1 MFWCLVFVSVVAVA
15 VGLVLLFTRKY
26 EELEDSVALITG
38 AGAGLG
44 RALCLELSKY
54 CKNVIGWDVNE
65 EGLKETA
72 RQALDLC
79 GVRIKCQKVDVSC
92 AVDVQK
98 AAEELRREFGRVTI
112 LVNNAA
118 IVDAKYVLDHARED
132 AERVFNVNLF
142 GPINLVHIFLPDM
155 LGEAYDRVHGCI
167 PDSIRQTKSTFP
179 GPVRIPNGHVV
190 FTSSIAGQVAAPGLS
205 TYCAS
210 KAALS
215 MFAEALGLELA
226 RLEISDKIHVMDVRP
241 FYMNTNMFS
250 GCKSRLPFLLPVV
263 QPEDVARR
271 IVNGLRR
278 HESVIYIPGRIALI
292 PMIKHILPN
301 WLLYLLLV
309 ISGGTTAVDNFRGVE
324 PKGL

>member
-1 MFWCLVFVSVVAVA
+1 MFWCLVSVSIAAVA
-15 VGLVLLFTRKY
+15 IGLVYFFTRKY
-26 EELEDSVALITG
+26 EDLEDSVALITG

-44 RALCLELSKY
+44 RALCLELSK
-54 CKNVIGWDVNE
+54 K
-65 EGLKETA
+65 LT
-72 RQALDLC
+72 
-79 GVRIKCQKVDVSC
+79 S
-92 AVDVQK
+92 DVQK

-118 IVDAKYVLDHARED
+118 IVSAKYVLDHAKED
-132 AERVFNVNLF
+132 AERVFRVNLF
-142 GPINLVHIFLPDM
+142 GPIDLVHVFLPDM
-155 LGEAYDRVHGCI
+155 LGEAYERVHGYI
-167 PDSIRQTKSTFP
+167 PDSIRQTKSTSP
-179 GPVRIPNGHVV
+179 GSLRTPNGHVV

-215 MFAEALGLELA
+215 MFAESLGLELA
-226 RLEISDKIHVMDVRP
+226 RLQISDKIHVMDVRP

-250 GCKSRLPFLLPVV
+250 GCKSRLPFLLPVL

-292 PMIKHILPN
+292 PVIKHILPK

-324 PKGL
+324 PKCF

>member
-1 MFWCLVFVSVVAVA
+1 MLWCLVFVSVVAVA

-118 IVDAKYVLDHARED
+118 IVDAKYVLDHARKD

-179 GPVRIPNGHVV
+179 GPLRIPNGHVV

-215 MFAEALGLELA
+215 MFAESLGLELA